1 MNATH
6 SLARLVH
13 GFFQEYMA
21 AQKGLSPNTI
31 LSYRDAVKL
40 FLSFTAKQVEKPVDR
55 LVLEDFDEQLVLRF
69 LDDLE
74 ASRGNCTAVR
84 NNRLAALRAFF
95 RYVAGQEPLA
105 LARCQRICTI
115 ATKRKEHQTI
125 EYLEDNEVAAVLK
138 SIDRHSRKGSR
149 DYALLLF
156 LYNTGA
162 RVQEVVDLK
171 CADVRLQTPFQV
183 KLCGK
188 GRKERLC
195 PLWPESV
202 EALETYFSI
211 RKPALFED
219 SPAFVNANGRRISRF
234 GIRYLVRQYAAQ
246 AAQSCPSV
254 KSKKVSPHTWRH
266 TTAMHLLQSG
276 NDISVVKHWLG
287 HADVNTTHGYVEI
300 DMNMKRKALE
310 SCEPPQT
317 KTAKALRQWSKP
329 SILQWLDQLSQPPG
343 NNV

>member
-40 FLSFTAKQVEKPVDR
+40 FLGFTATQVDKPVDR
-55 LVLEDFDEQLVLRF
+55 LVLEDFDEQVVLRF

-95 RYVAGQEPLA
+95 RYAAGQEPLA
-105 LARCQRICTI
+105 FARCQRICTI

-125 EYLEDNEVAAVLK
+125 EYLEDNAVAAVLK

-156 LYNTGA
+156 LYNLLSADLEGHIAPQRSA
-162 RVQEVVDLK
+162 R
-171 CADVRLQTPFQV
+171 
-183 KLCGK
+183 
-188 GRKERLC
+188 
-195 PLWPESV
+195 
-202 EALETYFSI
+202 
-211 RKPALFED
+211 
-219 SPAFVNANGRRISRF
+219 SPS
-234 GIRYLVRQYAAQ
+234 
-246 AAQSCPSV
+246 
-254 KSKKVSPHTWRH
+254 
-266 TTAMHLLQSG
+266 
-276 NDISVVKHWLG
+276 G
-287 HADVNTTHGYVEI
+287 HAL
-300 DMNMKRKALE
+300 RALYARTRRE
-310 SCEPPQT
+310 TFSSRRSSDLS
-317 KTAKALRQWSKP
+317 LRYSAAP
-329 SILQWLDQLSQPPG
+329 SL
-343 NNV
+343 